1 MIQNKIYNK
10 KKKKQRLKNMRII
23 QARQTFKLQNKKL
36 FSKKQKK
43 LTDPNDQLN

>member
-1 MIQNKIYNK
+1 MIQNKIYNE

-23 QARQTFKLQNKKL
+23 QARQTFKLSKQKRL
-36 FSKKQKK
+36 FKKQKK